1 MIDERTGLEIIDEA
15 ECRELLASKEI
26 GRIAV
31 SIANK
36 PDVYPVNYK
45 TTGNRIVIHT
55 IPGTKLAAAVL
66 GTAVAF
72 EVDDLDEVSKTGWS
86 VVVHGHASEVE
97 GTEAIMEA
105 EALGI
110 HPWSDNPKLRY
121 LQIEID
127 EISGR
132 RLA

>member
-15 ECRELLASKEI
+15 ECRELLASKDI

-31 SIANK
+31 SVANK
-36 PDVYPVNYK
+36 PDIYPVNYK
-45 TTGNRIVIHT
+45 TSGNRIVIHT

-66 GTAVAF
+66 GSAVAF
-72 EVDDLDEVSKTGWS
+72 EVDDLEPNARTGWS
-86 VVVHGHASEVE
+86 VVVRGHASEVE

-110 HPWSDNPKLRY
+110 EPWSDQPKFRY
-121 LQIEID
+121 LQIDID
-127 EISGR
+127 EITGR
-132 RLA
+132 RLP

>member
-1 MIDERTGLEIIDEA
+1 MIDERTGLEIIEEA
-15 ECRELLASKEI
+15 ECRTLLAGKEV

-36 PDVYPVNYK
+36 PDIYPVNFK
-45 TTGNRIVIHT
+45 MAGNRIVIHT

-66 GTAVAF
+66 GTGVAF
-72 EVDDLDEVSKTGWS
+72 EVDEFDRDSRSGWS
-86 VVVHGHASEVE
+86 VVVHGYASEVE
-97 GTEAIMEA
+97 GTEAVMEA

-110 HPWSDNPKLRY
+110 DPWVDNPKYRY

-127 EISGR
+127 EITGR
-132 RLA
+132 RLG